1 MVRYKYYIFRVE
13 IIYYILQ
20 FSKNIIIV
28 EINKKRG
35 CLHFSET
42 PSFFNIRTQL
52 YSLGLE
58 EFTFFNTRL
67 LTN

>member
-35 CLHFSET
+35 
-42 PSFFNIRTQL
+42 
-52 YSLGLE
+52 
-58 EFTFFNTRL
+58 
-67 LTN
+67 